1 MQVTICLTDI
11 NDNIPQF
18 VDVPDTCVRYAEN
31 VTGQDVVSLQVHDPD
46 LDMNGE
52 VQFMLT
58 CVDKFGADCDGEW
71 FVCACGQLV
80 LLLRLHEVVLLTNRS
95 SSLISSKLLTMKGSV
110 ATDKERV
117 ICTCL
122 VDIDNMWNH
131 SIVRFN
137 MLSTYVCMYVCR

>member
-1 MQVTICLTDI
+1 MTDI

-58 CVDKFGADCDGEW
+58 CVDKFGADCDGECLC
-71 FVCACGQLV
+71 VHVANLCYYYD
-80 LLLRLHEVVLLTNRS
+80 S
-95 SSLISSKLLTMKGSV
+95 MKWCYSQTGPH
-110 ATDKERV
+110 
-117 ICTCL
+117 L
-122 VDIDNMWNH
+122 
-131 SIVRFN
+131 
-137 MLSTYVCMYVCR
+137 